1 MFAAMSG
8 SGVRVNPDPGPVWAP
23 TRQTPWPH
31 EHVGMTTNTLD
42 YNTATTAPA
51 VPRRRT
57 LVLLAVTFVA
67 VLVVAIATGAD
78 TNPDSS
84 LATIESAYDQS
95 HMLIMLASYAG
106 MAACAALVFLG
117 VAVRTALRGRRP
129 TWTADVAALGFV
141 VIALTIASW
150 VVSGLALWHAVD
162 QGENASVRTLNF
174 IDTSNFLPLMM
185 GMICAYVGAGAAGL
199 VSGTLPRW
207 LAVASIVV
215 GLLAPLGPLGFVPAM
230 LLPIWLV
237 VVSALVRVGEPE
249 SDPS

>member
-1 MFAAMSG
+1 
-8 SGVRVNPDPGPVWAP
+8 
-23 TRQTPWPH
+23 
-31 EHVGMTTNTLD
+31 MTTIAPESTTL
-42 YNTATTAPA
+42 TTMSSL
-51 VPRRRT
+51 PRRRT
-57 LVLLAVTFVA
+57 LVLLAVTFVTGF
-67 VLVVAIATGAD
+67 VAALATGAD

-95 HMLIMLASYAG
+95 HLSIMIASYAG
-106 MAACAALVFLG
+106 MAACAVLIFLG
-117 VAVRTALRGRRP
+117 VALRSALRAQRP
-129 TWTADVAALGFV
+129 TWTADVAMLGFV

-162 QGENASVRTLNF
+162 QGEDASVRTLNF
-174 IDTSNFLPLMM
+174 VDTSNFLPLML

-215 GLLAPLGPLGFVPAM
+215 GLLAPLGPLGFVPAL

>member
-1 MFAAMSG
+1 MTTIA
-8 SGVRVNPDPGPVWAP
+8 PAP
-23 TRQTPWPH
+23 TTS
-31 EHVGMTTNTLD
+31 TITSSL
-42 YNTATTAPA
+42 
-51 VPRRRT
+51 PRRRT
-57 LVLLAVTFVA
+57 LVLLAVTFVT
-67 VLVVAIATGAD
+67 VFVAALATGAD

-84 LATIESAYDQS
+84 LATIESAHDQS
-95 HMLIMLASYAG
+95 YLLVMITSYAG
-106 MAACAALVFLG
+106 MAACAVLVFLG
-117 VAVRTALRGRRP
+117 VAVRSALRAQRP
-129 TWTADVAALGFV
+129 TWTADVAMLGFV

-162 QGENASVRTLNF
+162 QGQDASVRTLNF
-174 IDTSNFLPLMM
+174 VDTSNFLPLMT

-199 VSGTLPRW
+199 VSGALPRW

-215 GLLAPLGPLGFVPAM
+215 GLLAPLGPVAFVPAM

>member
-1 MFAAMSG
+1 M
-8 SGVRVNPDPGPVWAP
+8 
-23 TRQTPWPH
+23 
-31 EHVGMTTNTLD
+31 
-42 YNTATTAPA
+42 
-51 VPRRRT
+51 
-57 LVLLAVTFVA
+57 
-67 VLVVAIATGAD
+67 
-78 TNPDSS
+78 
-84 LATIESAYDQS
+84 
-95 HMLIMLASYAG
+95 
-106 MAACAALVFLG
+106 
-117 VAVRTALRGRRP
+117 
-129 TWTADVAALGFV
+129 LGFV

-162 QGENASVRTLNF
+162 QGEDASVRTLNF
-174 IDTSNFLPLMM
+174 VDTSNFLPLML

-249 SDPS
+249 SVPS